1 MKYFAKLNKDNKVIS
16 ITHVGENNAPTEKA
30 GIEYLN
36 NLHSHSSWKEYK
48 QIQKKHDASIIKN
61 SPEIGMTYDKSKD
74 AFYFKENNTI
84 WDSSVFNET
93 TLVWEH
99 PIPHPSDHH
108 IYHWVEDKLNWVA
121 GLGEGGRS

>member
-48 QIQKKHDASIIKN
+48 QIQKKHDASIIKKF
-61 SPEIGMTYDKSKD
+61 S
-74 AFYFKENNTI
+74 
-84 WDSSVFNET
+84 
-93 TLVWEH
+93 
-99 PIPHPSDHH
+99 
-108 IYHWVEDKLNWVA
+108 
-121 GLGEGGRS
+121 